1 MVMGSWS
8 HPSRGHPAITQKS
21 FSKVAQTTNKGRH
34 MELAWELNIT
44 NSICVFP
51 KCKFMQI
58 CLACVTSQDEWGKH
72 GRCGGECPVG
82 RANNQIPFKQESD
95 LEWQLKSDLW
105 SLKMDQ
111 SISSPVEIFWIR
123 AKGEIRAARRQTYE
137 KNANPLNLYFSPSGQ
152 PGLTPRHL
160 ASYRPQQ
167 RTWSRLKL
175 AICLRKNLTCQ
186 FARGQRYKE

>member
-1 MVMGSWS
+1 
-8 HPSRGHPAITQKS
+8 
-21 FSKVAQTTNKGRH
+21 

-72 GRCGGECPVG
+72 GWCGEECPVG
-82 RANNQIPFKQESD
+82 SRANNQIPFKQESD

-137 KNANPLNLYFSPSGQ
+137 KNANPLNLYFSPRGR
-152 PGLTPRHL
+152 PGITLRHL

-175 AICLRKNLTCQ
+175 TICLRIINITCQ
-186 FARGQRYKE
+186 FARGRGEVSVIKNTTGWIMNISYWIFH